1 MAHGAAEHKVCVV
14 HGRGSQRARW
24 GHLGPGHLGAQGA
37 SMVRVVDYCNEQIQP
52 NPPEKSQITPAQR
65 PRPWPPGFVP
75 CRCPSS
81 QGVVLSAGAAV
92 PWRGSARR
100 HKGCPG
106 QPVLQRSR
114 SVLGRGLCRAG
125 PGWAGMP
132 PVSSAAAA
140 GLAGRLC
147 RAPGAARLLPARLK
161 GWRPGHQHGPGL
173 FTLDFLLLMHK
184 AQCGVRGCPWKET
197 EEASKLFS
205 MVNIYTNI
213 ILKV

>member
-37 SMVRVVDYCNEQIQP
+37 SMVRAVDYCNEQIQP

-65 PRPWPPGFVP
+65 PRPWPPGCVP

-106 QPVLQRSR
+106 T
-114 SVLGRGLCRAG
+114 A
-125 PGWAGMP
+125 
-132 PVSSAAAA
+132 SAAALPLGA
-140 GLAGRLC
+140 GEGFVPGRPWVG
-147 RAPGAARLLPARLK
+147 RDATRE
-161 GWRPGHQHGPGL
+161 
-173 FTLDFLLLMHK
+173 
-184 AQCGVRGCPWKET
+184 QCGSSRACREAVQSSRGSAAPPCAAQRMAPRASARPW
-197 EEASKLFS
+197 AFHLGFS
-205 MVNIYTNI
+205 LAYA
-213 ILKV
+213 